1 MYMLKDEYP
10 KYADMVKQHY
20 NLHQNKDVKNVGD
33 YKFIADNSDENSA
46 VFKNDKNKELVI
58 AMRGTDIQEQKS
70 RNILGR
76 LGLETASQFLDVPN
90 ILGQGEFGELVKD
103 TNDKIDSLKNSNPD
117 FDIVLSG
124 HSRSGKVA
132 VDIGKDRDI
141 KTFAFNPASL
151 PHDVGKGRMERLQK
165 YLFDKDL
172 KYDPKNINV
181 LITGNPSERQNLKS
195 IAGTIGLGAMITG
208 FDPVLAIGV
217 PNLPTDDR
225 RLDIV
230 SLFSGYGAETT
241 KLIPPKKIVMD
252 GRVNQRFEDYTHHS
266 IMNFLSDDEDDIQN
280 YIRRLESNEK
290 IPFKAM
296 NYVSSTDIKKLCEI
310 DPDNRLC
317 PRKKINVKYL

>member
-1 MYMLKDEYP
+1 MEEEEYP

-20 NLHQNKDVKNVGD
+20 NLHQNKEVKDVGD
-33 YKFIADNSDENSA
+33 YKFISADSDENSA

-76 LGLETASQFLDVPN
+76 LGLETASQLLDIPN
-90 ILGQGEFGELVKD
+90 VLGSGDYGELVKD
-103 TNDKIDSLKNSNPD
+103 TEDKIDSLKDSNPD

-124 HSRSGKVA
+124 HSRSGKV
-132 VDIGKDRDI
+132 VTDIGKDRNL
-141 KTFAFNPASL
+141 KTYAFNPASL

-172 KYDPKNINV
+172 KYDPENINV
-181 LITGNPSERQNLKS
+181 LITGNPSERQGLKS
-195 IAGTIGLGAMITG
+195 IAGTIGLASMIAGT
-208 FDPVLAIGV
+208 DPILTIGV
-217 PNLPTDDR
+217 PNLPTDNR
-225 RLDIV
+225 RLDLV

-241 KLIPPKKIVMD
+241 KIIPPSKVVME

-266 IMNFLSDDEDDIQN
+266 IMNFLSKDEDNPQN
-280 YIRRLESNEK
+280 YMRRLESNEK

-296 NYVSSTDIKKLCEI
+296 NYVSSIDLKKLCEL
-310 DPDNRLC
+310 DPNNRLC
-317 PRKKINVKYL
+317 RKKRPTVKYL

>member
-1 MYMLKDEYP
+1 M
-10 KYADMVKQHY
+10 
-20 NLHQNKDVKNVGD
+20 
-33 YKFIADNSDENSA
+33 
-46 VFKNDKNKELVI
+46 
-58 AMRGTDIQEQKS
+58 
-70 RNILGR
+70 
-76 LGLETASQFLDVPN
+76 
-90 ILGQGEFGELVKD
+90 VKD

-165 YLFDKDL
+165 YLFNKDL

-181 LITGNPSERQNLKS
+181 LITGNPSEKQNLKS
-195 IAGTIGLGAMITG
+195 IAGTIGLGAMLTG
-208 FDPVLAIGV
+208 IDPVLAIGV

-225 RLDIV
+225 RLDVV

-266 IMNFLSDDEDDIQN
+266 IMNFLSDDEDNVQN

-296 NYVSSTDIKKLCEI
+296 NYISSTNINKLCDI
-310 DPDNRLC
+310 DPNNRLC
-317 PRKKINVKYL
+317 PKKNNNVKYL